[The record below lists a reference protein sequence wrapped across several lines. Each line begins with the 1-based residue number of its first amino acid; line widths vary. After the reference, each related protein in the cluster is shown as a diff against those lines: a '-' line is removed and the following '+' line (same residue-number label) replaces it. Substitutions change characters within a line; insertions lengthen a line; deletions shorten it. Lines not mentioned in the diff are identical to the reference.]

1 MIEPWC
7 LLIFR
12 WTPQEVTMTGGP
24 IAHRTA
30 LNARI
35 SFHNQSII
43 IRLMTINDLAI
54 GDRLMTINDLAIGE
68 T

>member
-1 MIEPWC
+1 
-7 LLIFR
+7 
-12 WTPQEVTMTGGP
+12 MTGGP